1 MPAKLSLSQSLDRI
15 ERHLNK
21 MWRSDEVASRFM
33 QLSFNEYD
41 YLQTVQQLEQARLSD
56 IASMMRVS
64 KPSASNMISKLE
76 RRGLLKRAA
85 SPDDGRVVL
94 VSLSDEGKTLMA
106 LDNEIFD
113 RFTQRI
119 KQQMKPADYQT
130 LEHLLAQMCE
140 QL

>member
-1 MPAKLSLSQSLDRI
+1 MVAQG
-15 ERHLNK
+15 
-21 MWRSDEVASRFM
+21 ASRFM

-41 YLQTVQQLEQARLSD
+41 YLQTVQQLRQARLSD

-64 KPSASNMISKLE
+64 KPSASNMITKLE

-94 VSLSDEGKTLMA
+94 VSLTDEGKTLMA

-119 KQQMKPADYQT
+119 KKQMKPTDYQT
-130 LEHLLAQMCE
+130 LERLLAQVCE